1 MITDLTPPA
10 QSLDQDAAFRLL
22 FYGNPLPM
30 WVFDNDTLRILAV
43 NEAAIHRYGWSREE
57 FTTLTI
63 EDIRPPEDV
72 SHLRAYR
79 ETVHDDQSP
88 GLNQTCHWRHRTK
101 SGEVLNVESTWLE
114 IPFNDQMGVLV
125 ITMDRSALKQAEERA
140 REQAAMLDLA
150 SDAILVRDLDGRV
163 LFWNRGAERLY
174 GWTAAEALAM
184 PVRAL
189 FATDDKSCEAAFYAT
204 LDHGEWNGEMKEKRK
219 DEREIY
225 VNSRWTLV
233 REGEHQPHS
242 ILVINTDIT
251 ETRQLEKH
259 FLRAQR
265 LEAIGTLASGIA
277 HDLNNILAPILMAVG
292 LLRKDAKGTPMERMI
307 SIIESSAERGA
318 GVVKQVLTFARG
330 VEGERALLQPKHLLG
345 ELSKIMAQTFPPGI
359 DVQTSFPAD
368 LWMITGD
375 ATQLHQVLLNLCVNA
390 RDAVLSLPTHPE
402 RGEPERTLTLAAEN
416 SEIDEHFASM
426 NPGAQLGPHVV
437 FRVADS
443 GTGMSPETLDKIFDP
458 FFTTKDPGKG
468 TGLGLA
474 TVIGIVKSHGGFLT
488 VQSELGHGTAFKVY
502 IPAARDAPEAPA
514 PSSPLPV
521 VGGHG
526 ELVLIVDDEPPIR
539 EALVRTLEANGYRC
553 FTAEDGTDALALYFA
568 RRDEIDVVITDI
580 AMAQMDGVKLVKS
593 LRRLKPDVRVIVSS
607 GHMQKENLDA
617 LQSLGVSCFLDK
629 PYSADRLL
637 RALYAILHPG
647 TGARRV

>member
-1 MITDLTPPA
+1 MITDLTRPA
-10 QSLDQDAAFRLL
+10 VSLDQDAAFRLL

-30 WVFDNDTLRILAV
+30 WVFDNGTLRILAV
-43 NEAAIHRYGWSREE
+43 NEAAIRRYGWTREE
-57 FTTLTI
+57 FIALTI
-63 EDIRPPEDV
+63 EDIRPPEDIA
-72 SHLRAYR
+72 HLRAYR
-79 ETVHDDQSP
+79 ETVHDDPSP

-114 IPFNDQMGVLV
+114 IPFNDQTGVLV

-140 REQAAMLDLA
+140 REQAAMLDRA

-174 GWTAAEALAM
+174 GWTAMEALAM

-189 FATDDKSCEAAFYAT
+189 FVTDDKSFEEAFYTT
-204 LDHGEWNGEMKEKRK
+204 LDRGEWSGEMKEKRK
-219 DEREIY
+219 DDREIY

-233 REGEHQPHS
+233 REGEYQPHS

-251 ETRQLEKH
+251 ETRQLEQH
-259 FLRAQR
+259 FLRNQR

-292 LLRKDAKGTPMERMI
+292 LLRKDARGTPMERMI
-307 SIIESSAERGA
+307 NIIESSAERGA

-330 VEGERALLQPKHLLG
+330 VEGERALLQSKHLLG
-345 ELSKIMAQTFPPGI
+345 ELSKIMMQTFPPSI
-359 DVQTSFPAD
+359 DVRTNFPPN

-390 RDAVLSLPTHPE
+390 RDAVLSVPTRPD
-402 RGEPERTLTLAAEN
+402 RGEPERVLTISAEN
-416 SEIDEHFASM
+416 TEIDEHFASM

-443 GTGMSPETLDKIFDP
+443 GTGMSPETMDKIFDP

-502 IPAARDAPEAPA
+502 IPAAGDAAEAPPPIA
-514 PSSPLPV
+514 PAPV
-521 VGGHG
+521 VGGNG

-553 FTAEDGTDALALYFA
+553 FTAEDGTDALALYFT

-607 GHMQKENLDA
+607 GHMQKENQDA
-617 LQSLGVSCFLDK
+617 LQSLGVSFFLDK
-629 PYSADRLL
+629 PYSAEKLL
-637 RALYAILHPG
+637 RALFAILHP
-647 TGARRV
+647 TEAAKFA